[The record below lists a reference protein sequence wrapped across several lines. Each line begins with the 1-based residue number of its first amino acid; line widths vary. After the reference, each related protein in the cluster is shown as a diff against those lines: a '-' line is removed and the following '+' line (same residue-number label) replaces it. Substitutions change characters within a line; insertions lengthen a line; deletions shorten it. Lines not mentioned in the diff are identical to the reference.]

1 MTEPAQEVS
10 VPNVL
15 AVERRAPRWR
25 VPLAAAV
32 VIAVAFLG
40 WQLLDTRN
48 ELRSLQ
54 TDVAR
59 RLGEGGAV
67 GNETRLIA
75 RSAQENAQSLQ
86 GRVASLEAR
95 IVDTESQQSA
105 LENLYQEFSR
115 TRDERGLQEV
125 EQAISIAAQ
134 QLQLAG
140 NVPAALSAL
149 QAADARL
156 ASMEQA
162 RLLPLRRLLTRD
174 IDRLQSLPL
183 ADVSGI
189 SLQLDTILGRIDTL
203 PLAFERSPT
212 IATSAPAAAAY
223 APVASKSAASKAA
236 GKGTAPRKAV
246 TPPPASAPVAVP
258 VADESG
264 VGHTLGALVSDFM
277 NGFRELVRIER
288 LDRPD
293 PVLLAPTQVN
303 YLRENIRLRL
313 LSARLA
319 LLQRDGRVFAE
330 DTQQARQWLER
341 YFDTKDSNVASMVEE
356 LRQIE
361 SARLVVELP
370 QLTETE
376 AALRRLRLAR

>member
-1 MTEPAQEVS
+1 MTEPAQVL
-10 VPNVL
+10 VPDAP

-48 ELRSLQ
+48 ELRTLQ
-54 TDVAR
+54 TDIAR
-59 RLGEGGAV
+59 RLGEGSAIS
-67 GNETRLIA
+67 NETRSIA
-75 RSAQENAQSLQ
+75 RSAQDNAQSLQ
-86 GRVASLEAR
+86 GRVASLETR
-95 IVDTESQQSA
+95 IIDTEGQQSA
-105 LENLYQEFSR
+105 LEKLYQEFSR

-125 EQAISIAAQ
+125 EQAISIASQ

-156 ASMEQA
+156 SSMEQA

-174 IDRLQSLPL
+174 IDRLKALPL
-183 ADVSGI
+183 ADVSGMA
-189 SLQLDTILGRIDTL
+189 LQLDTILGRIDGL
-203 PLAFERSPT
+203 PLAFEHS
-212 IATSAPAAAAY
+212 PAAASAPVVAAS
-223 APVASKSAASKAA
+223 APVASKPSTPKSS
-236 GKGTAPRKAV
+236 GKSTGQRKGMS
-246 TPPPASAPVAVP
+246 PPPASAPVATP
-258 VADESG
+258 AADESG
-264 VGHTLGALVSDFM
+264 WVNTLGALVSDFM
-277 NGFRELVRIER
+277 NGFRALVRIER
-288 LDRPD
+288 VDAPD
-293 PVLLAPTQVN
+293 GALLAPEQVA
-303 YLRENIRLRL
+303 YLRENIRMRL

-330 DTQQARQWLER
+330 DTQQARLWLER
-341 YFDTKDSNVASMVEE
+341 YFDMKERGVASLAEE
-356 LRQIE
+356 LRQME

-376 AALRRLRLAR
+376 AALRRLRLGR